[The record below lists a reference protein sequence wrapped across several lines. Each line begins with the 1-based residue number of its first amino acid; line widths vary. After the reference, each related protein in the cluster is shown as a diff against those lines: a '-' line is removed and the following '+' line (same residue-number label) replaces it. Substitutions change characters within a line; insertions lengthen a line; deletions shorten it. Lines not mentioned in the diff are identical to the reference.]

1 MHNNSDSCIYI
12 NNLSIQLEADQLNRL
27 INAQVVNVFARRGPI
42 VISVL
47 NDQEILITPM
57 PDVQLTIDDNFLKGS
72 LPAHI
77 STNLK
82 VPVRRIKV
90 ETDLK
95 VHFEAYISI
104 VGGNEISVNTRITD
118 IEWIGDLDIQPPLL
132 DFIIPDNMVQ
142 DMVEKQL
149 PSINEKIN
157 ETLKEVLD
165 INTLLSRTVWNKVV
179 RIPLKNEEE
188 MYLSVRPE
196 YIEIYKVNFENNQI
210 KLSINT
216 RVLVKPSDSSE
227 RPDTNYQPRI
237 LFLES
242 VSSNDTLY
250 VEVRLDLRSLDA
262 PALKVVKSV
271 KSIEKAIGCTIEKIL
286 VRPVNDDG
294 VAIALKLKGALNGGL
309 SIAGKPVVSQNDLML
324 DIENLSFDFSGKNIF
339 SSLKGNIALSVAKS
353 VIRKQFPIAL
363 GPYIENLIMTVND
376 MISSLRL
383 ANSLFLKGTIK
394 DWQLNKMDIAGGQ
407 AVVIFQTDVVM
418 HLAPEK

>member
-1 MHNNSDSCIYI
+1 MNNSDSCIHI
-12 NNLSIQLEADQLNRL
+12 NNLSIQLEADQLNKL

-95 VHFEAYISI
+95 VHFEVYISI

-196 YIEIYKVNFENNQI
+196 YIEIYKVNFENDQI

-250 VEVRLDLRSLDA
+250 VEVRLDLRSLDT

-271 KSIEKAIGCTIEKIL
+271 KSIEKAIGCTVEKIL

-383 ANSLFLKGTIK
+383 ANGLFLKGTIK